1 MPTYIA
7 LSITSLLA
15 AFNGWFLMA
24 IATLPLVFV
33 AGLPGFHGVLIA
45 KSVLRS
51 RKQTNSRRKCQNIE
65 LACSGVLV
73 LASFIMLVSVVFQ
86 MPSFIIFFFG
96 GLLAAIA
103 TLPLII
109 TGLLKVITAVRQKRG
124 VWHNILNV
132 VLNVLALLIYLV
144 LAAWMS
150 MLFIFWLTGEP
161 YMGN

>member
-1 MPTYIA
+1 MPAYIA
-7 LSITSLLA
+7 FSITSLLT

-24 IATLPLVFV
+24 IAALPLIFI
-33 AGLPGFHGVLIA
+33 AGLPGLHGILTA
-45 KSVLRS
+45 KSVLRYRRQTHS
-51 RKQTNSRRKCQNIE
+51 RQRFQKVE
-65 LACSGVLV
+65 LACSGLLV
-73 LASFIMLVSVVFQ
+73 LAGFVMLVSVVFQ
-86 MPSFIIFFFG
+86 VPSFIIFFFG

-109 TGLLKVITAVRQKRG
+109 TGLLKVITAVRQKRDI
-124 VWHNILNV
+124 WQNLLKV